1 MKKFLVLVAIV
12 AALFAVFA
20 ITACPSTPPPPP
32 PAAPP
37 PPPPPP
43 PVEVEEEV
51 DVSPP
56 VLTVT
61 LSPQPFSPDG
71 DGVDDELTVTIG
83 VQSATPIS
91 SWHIE
96 IREPEPPYLLFSE
109 WSGEGDPPKSL
120 VWDGLSSDGELVQS
134 ASTYHFGLV
143 VSNQY
148 ASETYQ
154 GTINVD
160 VLVRREGEILRVIVP
175 SIVFAPNAGDFK
187 GLDQERMANN
197 DRILRRIAEVL
208 DKFGTYRV
216 KVEGHANPTTA
227 PGTRARTQ
235 EETGTRTVIGLQPLS
250 QRRAQAV
257 LDYLTNLGV
266 DHDRLTAIG
275 VGSAHTVVEF
285 ADKDNWWKN
294 RRVEF
299 ILEKPQEP
307 QEESE

>member
-1 MKKFLVLVAIV
+1 M
-12 AALFAVFA
+12 
-20 ITACPSTPPPPP
+20 
-32 PAAPP
+32 
-37 PPPPPP
+37 
-43 PVEVEEEV
+43 
-51 DVSPP
+51 SPP
-56 VLTVT
+56 VITVS
-61 LSPQPFSPDG
+61 LAPQPFSPDG
-71 DGVDDELTVTIG
+71 DGVDDVLTVTIG
-83 VQSATPIS
+83 VESASPVH
-91 SWHIE
+91 SWRIE

-109 WSGEGDPPKSL
+109 WSGEGMPPKTL
-120 VWDGLSSDGELVQS
+120 PWDGLSADGELVQS
-134 ASTYHFGLV
+134 ASTYHFALV
-143 VSNQY
+143 VGNQY

-208 DKFGTYRV
+208 EKFDTYRV

-235 EETGTRTVIGLQPLS
+235 EETGTRSVIGLQPLS

-257 LDYLTNLGV
+257 VDYLSNLGV
-266 DHDRLTAIG
+266 DRARLTAVG
-275 VGSAHTVVEF
+275 VGSAHTVVDF
-285 ADKDNWWKN
+285 TDRDNWWKN

-307 QEESE
+307 PQETQESAE